1 MEDSN
6 TYPAM
11 NSSPIT
17 NCPSPTARR
26 SGGPRTAEGKRRS
39 CQNAHKHGLY
49 TDESFLEGAAL
60 ELGED
65 PRQFQRLLKGLIEA
79 RRPVGALELAVIEDI
94 ALLLLKKGRVDKA
107 ELAVQVSNL
116 HQHDF
121 DRRKKMIQV
130 GHNNSEASE
139 WDVREHGL
147 RRAIGSP
154 GQYEQVLTL
163 LGGLL
168 GMVDFNEFDR
178 MKEAMRTLYGTEHT
192 LRGAEMD
199 TLRAQ
204 LCRTKPEDESFQ
216 PLKKAL
222 LRLVAAEGGAVERE
236 YEIFLQEHVTNT
248 RSARV
253 AATAPSHAQWAA
265 IIRQQNSL
273 NRQLEHK
280 IRLLMEL
287 QRERKSEAQLL
298 ESLETSSPPDPGDPQ
313 DGGQPASSKLE
324 NRNSKIVSPDFRLNT
339 QTVSAPAAVH
349 PSTAEQDGVLHE
361 ERAISPIAVF
371 TRQAARL
378 PAALFICLRAV
389 LAVIF
394 KNMKNRGNELKDL
407 LQRQGITVIMALKR
421 THFRAEEAALA
432 EATAG
437 LRRNW
442 LEWQDNRLDLR
453 DFGRPSAGVRIGGSP
468 DPRLL
473 QALMQPAVLAFPI
486 VRPDHKRLAGGD
498 PFDGQGCEFVFRVL
512 FRAQK
517 ALDILF
523 DSNSLGL
530 SAPADSGFELWR
542 NGDGHGSSA
551 C

>member
-6 TYPAM
+6 TKQAT
-11 NSSPIT
+11 NASPIT
-17 NCPSPTARR
+17 NCPSATARR

-39 CQNAHKHGLY
+39 CQNARKHGLY

-121 DRRKKMIQV
+121 DRRKQMIQV

-287 QRERKSEAQLL
+287 QRERKDEEQLL
-298 ESLETSSPPDPGDPQ
+298 ESLAASSPPDAGDLR
-313 DGGQPASSKLE
+313 DGGQPPLTPPYQGGEPGGAPPSA
-324 NRNSKIVSPDFRLNT
+324 T
-339 QTVSAPAAVH
+339 GMAQTLSGEGSDVPKGEAGTPRAGG
-349 PSTAEQDGVLHE
+349 TAEGEECGSADPRGRGPRFLRGATDKPRTPTPGV
-361 ERAISPIAVF
+361 RATMLIWMV
-371 TRQAARL
+371 
-378 PAALFICLRAV
+378 AV
-389 LAVIF
+389 LAAAFENI
-394 KNMKNRGNELKDL
+394 KNRGNELKDL
-407 LQRQGITVIMALKR
+407 LQRQGITEIAASKR
-421 THFRAEEAALA
+421 THFRAEKAAIGAERSIISRIVGGRLA
-432 EATAG
+432 VPWAG
-437 LRRNW
+437 AI
-442 LEWQDNRLDLR
+442 LR
-453 DFGRPSAGVRIGGSP
+453 DPG
-468 DPRLL
+468 
-473 QALMQPAVLAFPI
+473 
-486 VRPDHKRLAGGD
+486 
-498 PFDGQGCEFVFRVL
+498 
-512 FRAQK
+512 
-517 ALDILF
+517 
-523 DSNSLGL
+523 
-530 SAPADSGFELWR
+530 
-542 NGDGHGSSA
+542 
-551 C
+551 

>member
-6 TYPAM
+6 QTEAKGQSVIENIITDEGAEGLPIQPRA
-11 NSSPIT
+11 SST
-17 NCPSPTARR
+17 RR
-26 SGGPRTAEGKRRS
+26 RGGPRTAEGKRRS

-49 TDESFLEGAAL
+49 TDESFLESAAL

-116 HQHDF
+116 HQHDLE
-121 DRRKKMIQV
+121 RRKQMIQV

-287 QRERKSEAQLL
+287 QRERKNEAQLL
-298 ESLETSSPPDPGDPQ
+298 ESLEASSPPHL
-313 DGGQPASSKLE
+313 PASGGADVPSCGTSAPGGCEAPTSRQNASGRRRHPGGSIRPNPGSGVAAGQERDANMPETGPTAPPLPVAE
-324 NRNSKIVSPDFRLNT
+324 NT
-339 QTVSAPAAVH
+339 Q
-349 PSTAEQDGVLHE
+349 
-361 ERAISPIAVF
+361 
-371 TRQAARL
+371 
-378 PAALFICLRAV
+378 
-389 LAVIF
+389 
-394 KNMKNRGNELKDL
+394 NRGNELQDL
-407 LQRQGITVIMALKR
+407 LQTQGISENSPSKR
-421 THFRAEEAALA
+421 TDFCAQDEPPNPP
-432 EATAG
+432 TP
-437 LRRNW
+437 RR
-442 LEWQDNRLDLR
+442 
-453 DFGRPSAGVRIGGSP
+453 
-468 DPRLL
+468 
-473 QALMQPAVLAFPI
+473 
-486 VRPDHKRLAGGD
+486 
-498 PFDGQGCEFVFRVL
+498 
-512 FRAQK
+512 
-517 ALDILF
+517 
-523 DSNSLGL
+523 
-530 SAPADSGFELWR
+530 ADSLPWCII
-542 NGDGHGSSA
+542 SSGPLPREGKDKSS
-551 C
+551 

>member
-6 TYPAM
+6 TNPAM
-11 NSSPIT
+11 NSSPII
-17 NCPSPTARR
+17 NSPSPTGRR

-79 RRPVGALELAVIEDI
+79 RRPVGALELAVMEDI

-116 HQHDF
+116 HQHDL
-121 DRRKKMIQV
+121 DRRKQMIQV

-287 QRERKSEAQLL
+287 QRERKNEAQLL
-298 ESLETSSPPDPGDPQ
+298 ESLEASSPPDAGDPQ
-313 DGGQPASSKLE
+313 DGGPGLHEPKEVTVRAAHPPTTGMAQTSSGEVCDVPKGRVGTPISGGTAELDE
-324 NRNSKIVSPDFRLNT
+324 RG
-339 QTVSAPAAVH
+339 SADPRGRGPRFLRGATEKPRTPTPGVRATLFTCLAAV
-349 PSTAEQDGVLHE
+349 V
-361 ERAISPIAVF
+361 
-371 TRQAARL
+371 AA
-378 PAALFICLRAV
+378 
-389 LAVIF
+389 F
-394 KNMKNRGNELKDL
+394 KIIKNRGNELRDL
-407 LQRQGITVIMALKR
+407 LERQGITEIVALKR
-421 THFRAEEAALA
+421 THFRAEKAALA
-432 EATAG
+432 SEG
-437 LRRNW
+437 SGISRIVGGW
-442 LEWQDNRLDLR
+442 LAVPWTGAILH
-453 DFGRPSAGVRIGGSP
+453 
-468 DPRLL
+468 DP
-473 QALMQPAVLAFPI
+473 
-486 VRPDHKRLAGGD
+486 G
-498 PFDGQGCEFVFRVL
+498 
-512 FRAQK
+512 
-517 ALDILF
+517 
-523 DSNSLGL
+523 
-530 SAPADSGFELWR
+530 
-542 NGDGHGSSA
+542 
-551 C
+551 

>member
-6 TYPAM
+6 TNPAM
-11 NSSPIT
+11 NSSPIV
-17 NCPSPTARR
+17 NNPLPTGRR
-26 SGGPRTAEGKRRS
+26 GGGPRTAEGKRRS

-116 HQHDF
+116 HQHDLE
-121 DRRKKMIQV
+121 RRKQMIQV
-130 GHNNSEASE
+130 GHNNSDIEEFEA
-139 WDVREHGL
+139 REHGL

-178 MKEAMRTLYGTEHT
+178 MQEAMRTLYGTEHT

-298 ESLETSSPPDPGDPQ
+298 ESLEAPLPPDPGDPQ
-313 DGGQPASSKLE
+313 DGAARVRSCRRS
-324 NRNSKIVSPDFRLNT
+324 T
-339 QTVSAPAAVH
+339 QAPAASHSTSTGMAQTSSCEVSDV
-349 PSTAEQDGVLHE
+349 PKGQAGTPIAGGTAERDEHGSADPQCRGPRLVCRPTEEPRTPAPGVRATHLLICLGALLAGVL
-361 ERAISPIAVF
+361 
-371 TRQAARL
+371 
-378 PAALFICLRAV
+378 
-389 LAVIF
+389 
-394 KNMKNRGNELKDL
+394 KNIKNRGNELKDL
-407 LQRQGITVIMALKR
+407 LQREGITEIAASKR
-421 THFRAEEAALA
+421 THFRAEKAAIGAERSGISRRRRDWISPFEDFDAAL
-432 EATAG
+432 
-437 LRRNW
+437 
-442 LEWQDNRLDLR
+442 
-453 DFGRPSAGVRIGGSP
+453 
-468 DPRLL
+468 
-473 QALMQPAVLAFPI
+473 
-486 VRPDHKRLAGGD
+486 
-498 PFDGQGCEFVFRVL
+498 RV
-512 FRAQK
+512 
-517 ALDILF
+517 
-523 DSNSLGL
+523 G
-530 SAPADSGFELWR
+530 
-542 NGDGHGSSA
+542 
-551 C
+551 